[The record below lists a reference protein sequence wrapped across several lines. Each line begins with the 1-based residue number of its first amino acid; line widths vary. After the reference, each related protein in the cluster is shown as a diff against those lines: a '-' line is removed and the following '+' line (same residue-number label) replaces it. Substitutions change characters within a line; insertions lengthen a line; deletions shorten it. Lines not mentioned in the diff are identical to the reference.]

1 MRFSDLFN
9 FVDSSLIR
17 GDNPSHKVTTFGEG
31 GPGSESGCR
40 EDTSVRTR
48 ALRRAW
54 LPGSLLVPREALL
67 TAYCRR
73 PAAQASEIALLRAV
87 RKPGKKQ

>member
-31 GPGSESGCR
+31 GRLKVGAGKTR
-40 EDTSVRTR
+40 RSVLELCAVLGFQ
-48 ALRRAW
+48 ALY
-54 LPGSLLVPREALL
+54 LCLVKL
-67 TAYCRR
+67 C
-73 PAAQASEIALLRAV
+73 
-87 RKPGKKQ
+87 